1 MYEAIT
7 IILIILIIGI
17 ILDGARRM
25 RNTRRDGLK
34 ISRNAKKADSDLS
47 GDSSGSEFPSGGA
60 RVVAYRDDE
69 VTQNYTRSVRQKY
82 SSTRLTAGSSNRTT
96 DQSARDIGEPVPMLM
111 ECIEEQTKA
120 DHDKERAEAPYMEQP
135 STGQSSLEE
144 ESSHRGNISGANVIE
159 DIGELEAEDPL
170 IGSFDDM
177 DSMDD
182 TTDTE
187 GVSDTYNAGG
197 FGGPVAYQPP
207 GDKNASEYDAT
218 DDRASANT
226 KSHATSKSDVS
237 DKQEAEESERRQ
249 PDDVIVFNLMA
260 KSGYVFDGEMLLAV
274 LVEEGMK
281 LGEMDIFH
289 RHLDDDGDAPV
300 LFSLANMVV
309 PGTFNLSKMAE
320 FVTPGVSMFLS
331 LPIAAD
337 GIAAYE
343 NFVVTASNLATKLD
357 GDLKDENRSV
367 LTKQAIEHA
376 RQRVMEYERKR
387 KLAKS

>member
-25 RNTRRDGLK
+25 RNARRDGLK
-34 ISRNAKKADSDLS
+34 ISRNAKKADKDLA
-47 GDSSGSEFPSGGA
+47 GAPDSEFPSGGA

-82 SSTRLTAGSSNRTT
+82 SSTRLTAGSSNRATNPS
-96 DQSARDIGEPVPMLM
+96 DDDIEEPVPMLM
-111 ECIEEQTKA
+111 ECIEEQAKA
-120 DHDKERAEAPYMEQP
+120 DNEKKRMESAMEQEA
-135 STGQSSLEE
+135 SY
-144 ESSHRGNISGANVIE
+144 RDNISDGDRIE
-159 DIGELEAEDPL
+159 NMGEPQTKDPHIGR
-170 IGSFDDM
+170 FDDI

-182 TTDTE
+182 IDTTTNVEDARDLYDADDF
-187 GVSDTYNAGG
+187 S
-197 FGGPVAYQPP
+197 GPVAYQQPDDKKV
-207 GDKNASEYDAT
+207 GDSTEGRVSGHPQSNTASKFERDKK
-218 DDRASANT
+218 DD
-226 KSHATSKSDVS
+226 
-237 DKQEAEESERRQ
+237 EELERRQ
-249 PDDVIVFNLMA
+249 PDEVIVFNLMA
-260 KSGYVFDGEMLLAV
+260 KPGYVFDGEVLLAV

-337 GIAAYE
+337 SIAAYE
-343 NFVVTASNLATKLD
+343 NFVVTASNLAAKLD

-387 KLAKS
+387 KLAKP

>member
-25 RNTRRDGLK
+25 RNVRRDGLK
-34 ISRNAKKADSDLS
+34 ISRNAKKADNDLS
-47 GDSSGSEFPSGGA
+47 EGSSGSEFPSGGA
-60 RVVAYRDDE
+60 RVVAYRDDA

-96 DQSARDIGEPVPMLM
+96 DQSVRDMEEPVPMLM
-111 ECIEEQTKA
+111 ECIDEQAKA
-120 DHDKERAEAPYMEQP
+120 DNDTKPTESPYAEQP
-135 STGQSSLEE
+135 RVEE
-144 ESSHRGNISGANVIE
+144 EGSHLGHMSGDNGVE
-159 DIGELEAEDPL
+159 HIGESEAQDPL
-170 IGSFDDM
+170 IGSFDDI

-182 TTDTE
+182 VIDSEGASNLYDTD
-187 GVSDTYNAGG
+187 D
-197 FGGPVAYQPP
+197 FDGPVAYRAP
-207 GDKNASEYDAT
+207 GEKDVSEYEASG
-218 DDRASANT
+218 DRAETDTHRNT
-226 KSHATSKSDVS
+226 ISNVEAS
-237 DKQEAEESERRQ
+237 DKKEAEDSERRQ
-249 PDDVIVFNLMA
+249 PDEVIVFNLMA

-274 LVEEGMK
+274 MVEEGMK

-309 PGTFNLSKMAE
+309 PGTFNLAKMAE

-337 GIAAYE
+337 SIAAYE
-343 NFVVTASNLATKLD
+343 NFVVTASNLAAKLD

-367 LTKQAIEHA
+367 LTKQAVEHA

-387 KLAKS
+387 KLTKS

>member
-7 IILIILIIGI
+7 IILIILMIGI

-25 RNTRRDGLK
+25 RNARRDGLK
-34 ISRNAKKADSDLS
+34 ISRNAKKADNDLS
-47 GDSSGSEFPSGGA
+47 GTPASEFPSGGA

-96 DQSARDIGEPVPMLM
+96 SQTDDEIDEPVPMLM
-111 ECIEEQTKA
+111 ECIEEQAKA
-120 DHDKERAEAPYMEQP
+120 DSEKKRMESAMEQEA
-135 STGQSSLEE
+135 SYRDGIVDDDTV
-144 ESSHRGNISGANVIE
+144 ES
-159 DIGELEAEDPL
+159 IGEPEVKDPY
-170 IGSFDDM
+170 IGRFDDI
-177 DSMDD
+177 DSMDVID
-182 TTDTE
+182 D
-187 GVSDTYNAGG
+187 GVADIEDAEDMHGADD
-197 FGGPVAYQPP
+197 FDGPVAYQQPDEKKGNDYDTAD
-207 GDKNASEYDAT
+207 GDRIHGNAS
-218 DDRASANT
+218 
-226 KSHATSKSDVS
+226 SHTTSKSKS
-237 DKQEAEESERRQ
+237 DKQATEEVERRQ
-249 PDDVIVFNLMA
+249 PDEVIVFNLMA

-337 GIAAYE
+337 SIAAYE
-343 NFVVTASNLATKLD
+343 NFVVTASNLAAKLD
-357 GDLKDENRSV
+357 GDLKDENRNV